1 MGCALLALCLFIDI
15 LAFLQCVL
23 FATVLLYF
31 NAVFCCCYKNISSG
45 SFIISQFIFIRFA
58 GFHIHTPRRHID
70 YYLVMFYCFFAS
82 QCFVF
87 GKRSSLLSVFL
98 FSLLFSSA
106 YNIQQSMKCCS
117 NTHIHRVFSL
127 IVKGF
132 SFGFACEGFTCF
144 VSLFS

>member
-1 MGCALLALCLFIDI
+1 MGCALLALFLFIDI

-31 NAVFCCCYKNISSG
+31 NAVFCCCYKNVSSG
-45 SFIISQFIFIRFA
+45 SFIISQYIFIRFA

-70 YYLVMFYCFFAS
+70 YYLVMFYCF
-82 QCFVF
+82 
-87 GKRSSLLSVFL
+87 LLHNVLFLVKDLLCCFL
-98 FSLLFSSA
+98 FSLLFSSV